1 MCLRAEINIESV
13 VGKHRKR
20 DRLNDNS
27 FRIFDKAPSVKYT
40 DISRFGFP
48 FGVVDVS
55 LTQERSTQRL
65 GGSTGTQV
73 STQIPSSMNKAC
85 LIDLIDLEKMKI
97 LDGPGRCR
105 AQMIAQLTRWLAE
118 ANRCVTSVCFSSIV
132 ADKTGRSFP
141 TPEGFVAL
149 GSGEEEKEE
158 EAEKEEDEEEEEG
171 RRIVQRKIS
180 GLLDNTRTV

>member
-1 MCLRAEINIESV
+1 MVPSRFELLPLMCGFECVR
-13 VGKHRKR
+13 
-20 DRLNDNS
+20 
-27 FRIFDKAPSVKYT
+27 KYT
-40 DISRFGFP
+40 V

-105 AQMIAQLTRWLAE
+105 AQMIAQ
-118 ANRCVTSVCFSSIV
+118 
-132 ADKTGRSFP
+132 
-141 TPEGFVAL
+141 EGFGPSAVNPQPNLAPTAL
-149 GSGEEEKEE
+149 NQTPYVGVMQRIALETSISSPIGGEEEKEE